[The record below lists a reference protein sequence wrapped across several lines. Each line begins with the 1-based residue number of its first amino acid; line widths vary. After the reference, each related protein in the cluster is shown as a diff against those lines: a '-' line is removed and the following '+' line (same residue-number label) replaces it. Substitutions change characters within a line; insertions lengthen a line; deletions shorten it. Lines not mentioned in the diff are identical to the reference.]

1 MPPAQEFPAIRPARA
16 ADLPALARITHER
29 SGGEPGTI
37 LRALERFLAHGGTG
51 RSLLLVAEAGGEVVG
66 FGKCRLEARRRR
78 DPPDPAP
85 RGWYLAG
92 VIVDERFRRRG
103 IGRAL
108 TVARLRWLSERARR
122 VYYVANARNEA
133 SLALHARLGVEE
145 LARGPSFHGFTFEGG
160 EGVLCRA
167 ILPDAAP
174 VSGAG
179 SV

>member
-1 MPPAQEFPAIRPARA
+1 MIRPACLG
-16 ADLPALARITHER
+16 DLPALARITHER
-29 SGGEPGTI
+29 SGGDPEAI
-37 LRALERFLAHGGTG
+37 LRALERFLAHGETG
-51 RSLLLVAEAGGEVVG
+51 RSLLLVAEAGGEVAG
-66 FGKCRLEARRRR
+66 FGKCRLHARRRR

-92 VIVDERFRRRG
+92 VIVDVRFRRRG

-108 TVARLRWLSERARR
+108 TVARLRWLAERTRR

-133 SLALHARLGVEE
+133 SLALHARLGFEE
-145 LARGPSFHGFTFEGG
+145 MARGPSFHGFTFEGG

-167 ILPDAAP
+167 VLPSEAP
-174 VSGAG
+174 APRAG